1 MFTAVL
7 TRPAGQSAGLAARL
21 ARDGMAVLEFPLIGI
36 SAVEDDAPLR
46 AALAALE
53 TYGLVVF
60 VSPNAIDHALA
71 RLDRAWPR
79 GIPVGAVGP
88 GSIAALARH
97 GIATPVYEVLC
108 PKGADRGEAGSS
120 GGEQDFGALPG
131 NEAATSA
138 EHANG
143 SAGTDEGTRFDSEA
157 LWAALV
163 ARFGVKGF
171 AGRRVLIVRG
181 DGGREWLADRLREA
195 GAEVDYVAA
204 YRRVVPQPSSEA
216 WSRIRA
222 LLAGT
227 PHAWLL
233 TSSEGVRNL
242 AVLARAHLTKTE
254 RAALASAPFVVPHP
268 RIAETAREL
277 GFDRIT
283 PSGPGDERI
292 ATALRGLSAS
302 SRASLD
308 QPAHASSSAHSR
320 MTDSNHDS
328 PSTVPPPP
336 SAVPPLPPN
345 VPFPYDEPRRRGGG
359 VLLWLVVVL
368 VAIATGIGAYA
379 LNRKMDRLD
388 ARMAARQQAL
398 DTQAAELRL
407 KMDEALASVHQMS
420 GQFSQLEGKLADAQT
435 AQQALQKQYDDLA
448 RNRDDW
454 TFAEVEQMLSAA
466 SEQLQLTGNTQLAL
480 AALQSADA
488 RLAALASPQ
497 ALVVRRAIAQDI
509 DKLKSVPSVDLAG
522 LAIKLDDAIARIDSL
537 PLAGEAPV
545 VHAAP
550 NTAAPATASSAAAGE
565 PRWKAWWRTISA
577 AVGAELRSVVAVRRI
592 DNADA
597 MLASP
602 DQGRFVRDNLK
613 LRLLSARIA
622 LLSRDQTTLKSDLQ
636 AADAAL
642 TRYFDGSAKS
652 TGTVRELL
660 KQVGDGAASVQAPD
674 INASLQAVHN
684 AKAGG

>member
-21 ARDGMAVLEFPLIGI
+21 ARDGMAVLEFPLIAI

-53 TYGLVVF
+53 QYGLVVF

-71 RLDRAWPR
+71 RLDGAWPR

-108 PKGADRGEAGSS
+108 PRGADRGDAGSS
-120 GGEQDFGALPG
+120 GGEHDFGALPG
-131 NEAATSA
+131 DDTAASA
-138 EHANG
+138 GQANG
-143 SAGTDEGTRFDSEA
+143 SAGAEEGTRFDSEA
-157 LWAALV
+157 LWASLM
-163 ARFGVKGF
+163 ARFGEHGF
-171 AGRRVLIVRG
+171 DGRRVLIVRG

-242 AVLARAHLTKTE
+242 AVLARAHLTETE
-254 RAALASAPFVVPHP
+254 RAALARAPFVVPHP

-308 QPAHASSSAHSR
+308 QPAHASPSAHSR

-328 PSTVPPPP
+328 PRTVPPPP

-550 NTAAPATASSAAAGE
+550 NTAAPAAASSAVAGE
-565 PRWKAWWRTISA
+565 PRWKAWWRTVSA

-602 DQGRFVRDNLK
+602 DQGRFVRDNVK

-684 AKAGG
+684 AKAGR

>member
-71 RLDRAWPR
+71 RLEGAWPR

-108 PKGADRGEAGSS
+108 PRGADRGDAGSS
-120 GGEQDFGALPG
+120 GGEPDFGALPG
-131 NEAATSA
+131 DDTAASA
-138 EHANG
+138 GQANG
-143 SAGTDEGTRFDSEA
+143 SAGAEEGTRFDSEA
-157 LWAALV
+157 LWASLV
-163 ARFGVKGF
+163 ARFGEQGF
-171 AGRRVLIVRG
+171 DGRRVLIVRG

-242 AVLARAHLTKTE
+242 AVLARAHLTETE
-254 RAALASAPFVVPHP
+254 RAALARAPFVVPHP

-308 QPAHASSSAHSR
+308 QPAHASPSAHSR

-328 PSTVPPPP
+328 PRTVPPPP

-550 NTAAPATASSAAAGE
+550 NTAAPATASSAVAGE
-565 PRWKAWWRTISA
+565 PRWKAWWRTVSA

-602 DQGRFVRDNLK
+602 DQGRFVRDNVK

>member
-1 MFTAVL
+1 MTA
-7 TRPAGQSAGLAARL
+7 
-21 ARDGMAVLEFPLIGI
+21 
-36 SAVEDDAPLR
+36 
-46 AALAALE
+46 
-53 TYGLVVF
+53 
-60 VSPNAIDHALA
+60 
-71 RLDRAWPR
+71 
-79 GIPVGAVGP
+79 
-88 GSIAALARH
+88 
-97 GIATPVYEVLC
+97 
-108 PKGADRGEAGSS
+108 
-120 GGEQDFGALPG
+120 
-131 NEAATSA
+131 
-138 EHANG
+138 
-143 SAGTDEGTRFDSEA
+143 
-157 LWAALV
+157 
-163 ARFGVKGF
+163 
-171 AGRRVLIVRG
+171 
-181 DGGREWLADRLREA
+181 
-195 GAEVDYVAA
+195 
-204 YRRVVPQPSSEA
+204 
-216 WSRIRA
+216 
-222 LLAGT
+222 
-227 PHAWLL
+227 
-233 TSSEGVRNL
+233 
-242 AVLARAHLTKTE
+242 
-254 RAALASAPFVVPHP
+254 
-268 RIAETAREL
+268 
-277 GFDRIT
+277 
-283 PSGPGDERI
+283 
-292 ATALRGLSAS
+292 
-302 SRASLD
+302 
-308 QPAHASSSAHSR
+308 
-320 MTDSNHDS
+320 SNHDS

-368 VAIATGIGAYA
+368 VVIATGIGAYA

-398 DTQAAELRL
+398 DAQAAELRL

-550 NTAAPATASSAAAGE
+550 TTAAPATASSAAAGE

-577 AVGAELRSVVAVRRI
+577 AVGAELRSVVEVRRI

-602 DQGRFVRDNLK
+602 DQGRFVRDNVK